1 MVSAVSPSV
10 SPASASAQAQT
21 ACPDT
26 SLTSVFAPAQ
36 SGLPQILAAAS
47 RFIGVVLILAAAG
60 IWITATPF
68 WDTGAVL
75 IRLSLSALFLCFGLF
90 FLQSG
95 RGTMQDEIHLDS
107 KRGELRYIQRG
118 PDGIAR
124 LRQQIALGDLGR
136 IASDGDL
143 LVLLDRDGAIV
154 MEVSGLSAPARLALE
169 KRLHQA

>member
-10 SPASASAQAQT
+10 SPTSAQAQT

-26 SLTSVFAPAQ
+26 SLTAVFAPAQ

-47 RFIGVVLILAAAG
+47 RFIGVVLLLAALG
-60 IWITATPF
+60 IWITASPF
-68 WDTGAVL
+68 ADPALVL
-75 IRLSLSALFLCFGLF
+75 VRAGISALFLCFGLF

-95 RGTMQDEIHLDS
+95 RGAMQDEIHLDS
-107 KRGELRYIQRG
+107 KRRELRYIQRG

-124 LRQQIALGDLGR
+124 LRRQIALGDLGR

-143 LVLLDRDGAIV
+143 LVLYDRDGAIV
-154 MEVSGLSAPARLALE
+154 MEIAGLSAPARLALE
-169 KRLHQA
+169 KRLNQA